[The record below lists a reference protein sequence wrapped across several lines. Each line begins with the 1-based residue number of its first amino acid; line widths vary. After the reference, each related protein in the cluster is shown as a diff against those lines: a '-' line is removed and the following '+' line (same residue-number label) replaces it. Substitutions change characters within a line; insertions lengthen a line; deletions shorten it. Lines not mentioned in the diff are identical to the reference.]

1 MVIRTLV
8 LDDHALVGSALCR
21 ALGTFD
27 DLDLVG
33 SARSV
38 DEALDALDRTRPD
51 VALVDLRLG
60 AELSVDRMVD
70 LLGASPGTRLLVL
83 TAWAT
88 EHGLDRALAA
98 GARGLLSKEQP
109 LDELVDGIRR
119 VHAGELVVCPDLVD
133 VLVRRA
139 TAPAAPVLDR
149 RELEVLALL
158 AEARST
164 DDIAARLCL
173 SEHTVRNRIRT
184 LMAKLDVHTRVEAV
198 SEALRRGLVLPVE
211 PDLSTVG

>member
-8 LDDHALVGSALCR
+8 IDDHALVGSALVR
-21 ALGTFD
+21 ALGMFAD
-27 DLDLVG
+27 IAVVG
-33 SARSV
+33 SATSV
-38 DEALDALDRTRPD
+38 DEAVDALHRLRPD

-109 LDELVDGIRR
+109 LDDLVEGIRR
-119 VHAGELVVCPDLVD
+119 VHAGELVVCPELVD

-139 TAPAAPVLDR
+139 TGPTAPTLDV
-149 RELEVLALL
+149 RELEVLTLL

-164 DDIAARLCL
+164 DDIASRLFL
-173 SEHTVRNRIRT
+173 SEHTVRNRIRS
-184 LMAKLDVHTRVEAV
+184 LMAKLDAHTRVEAV
-198 SEALRRGLVLPVE
+198 REGLRRGLVLPAE
-211 PDLSTVG
+211 PDLSTVV

>member
-8 LDDHALVGSALCR
+8 IDDHALVGSALCR

-27 DLDLVG
+27 GVEVVG
-33 SARSV
+33 SVTSV
-38 DEALDALDRTRPD
+38 GEAVAALDRSRPD

-70 LLGASPGTRLLVL
+70 LLAASPGTRLLVL

-109 LDELVDGIRR
+109 LEELIQGVRR

-139 TAPAAPVLDR
+139 TAPADHALDA
-149 RELEVLALL
+149 RELDVLALL
-158 AEARST
+158 AEARSI
-164 DDIAARLCL
+164 DDIATRLCL

-184 LMAKLDVHTRVEAV
+184 SMAKLDAHTRVEAV
-198 SEALRRGLVLPVE
+198 SEALRRGPVLPVE
-211 PDLSTVG
+211 PDLSTV

>member
-1 MVIRTLV
+1 MVIRTFAI
-8 LDDHALVGSALCR
+8 DDHALVGSALCR
-21 ALGTFD
+21 ALGMFD
-27 DLDLVG
+27 DVEVVG
-33 SARSV
+33 SATSI
-38 DEALDALDRTRPD
+38 DQALDALDRLRPD

-60 AELSVDRMVD
+60 AEVSVDRMVD

-88 EHGLDRALAA
+88 EHGLDRALSS

-109 LDELVDGIRR
+109 LDELVEGIRR

-139 TAPAAPVLDR
+139 TAPLTPALDR
-149 RELEVLALL
+149 REVEILGLL
-158 AEARST
+158 AEARTT
-164 DDIAARLCL
+164 DDIAARLFL
-173 SEHTVRNRIRT
+173 SEHTVRNRIRS

-198 SEALRRGLVLPVE
+198 SEGLRRGLVLPVE
-211 PDLSTVG
+211 PDLSAVG

>member
-8 LDDHALVGSALCR
+8 IDDHALVGSALCR

-27 DLDLVG
+27 DVEVVG
-33 SARSV
+33 SATSIA
-38 DEALDALDRTRPD
+38 EALDALDRLRPD

-60 AELSVDRMVD
+60 AEVSVDRMVD
-70 LLGASPGTRLLVL
+70 LLGASPATRLLVL

-88 EHGLDRALAA
+88 EHGLDRALSS

-109 LDELVDGIRR
+109 LDELVEGIRR

-139 TAPAAPVLDR
+139 TAPLGPALDP
-149 RELEVLALL
+149 RELEILGLL
-158 AEARST
+158 AEARTT
-164 DDIAARLCL
+164 DDIAARLFL
-173 SEHTVRNRIRT
+173 SEHTVRNRIRS
-184 LMAKLDVHTRVEAV
+184 LMAKLDAHTRVEAV
-198 SEALRRGLVLPVE
+198 SEGLRRGLVLPVE
-211 PDLSTVG
+211 PDLSAIG